1 MAVFHLFLIILIYF
15 NVLLLAKSIFSLS
28 FLYNL
33 IYLYIKSP
41 FFFFDILKDLN

>member
-15 NVLLLAKSIFSLS
+15 NVLLLAKSIFFS

-41 FFFFDILKDLN
+41 FFSFDILKDLN